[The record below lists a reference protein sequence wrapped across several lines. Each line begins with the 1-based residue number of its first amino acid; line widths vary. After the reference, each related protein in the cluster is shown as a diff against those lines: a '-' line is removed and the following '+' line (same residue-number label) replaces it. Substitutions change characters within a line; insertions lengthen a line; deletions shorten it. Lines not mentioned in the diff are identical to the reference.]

1 MTEKNNMFPDT
12 MPAFT
17 ITKMDEPPFE
27 VRFEEIP
34 GWPIIPRVGEKATFA
49 FYDDPGGRYTGMHK
63 MHAIR
68 EAEIHGIAC
77 VEVDCEDIDENG
89 QISDKHSKFMRLTDT
104 HASYVAEMRVRDN
117 VFHFSSFYDDE
128 WMARY
133 EVGEGNIGREIDQ
146 RAKGVATL
154 NADGSLTITQ
164 EECPDIFGRYN
175 VEINGRVYDTVAI
188 AEATD
193 GLMTILYVDAAGH
206 TVLFR
211 RYNRFDWKLAR
222 YKVPWTEKLPNS
234 ERLTVNGE
242 TYVHWYD
249 CIGDY
254 VM

>member
-1 MTEKNNMFPDT
+1 MSEKSKAFPDF

-17 ITKMDEPPFE
+17 ITKLDEKPFD

-34 GWPIIPRVGEKATFA
+34 GWLVIPRVGEKATFA
-49 FYDDPGGRYTGMHK
+49 FYDEPEGRFTGMHK

-68 EAEIHGIAC
+68 EAEIHGISC
-77 VEVDCEDIDENG
+77 VEVNCEYIDPAD

-104 HASYVAEMRVRDN
+104 HAAYVAEMRVRDN
-117 VFHFSSFYDDE
+117 VFCFSSFYDDE

-146 RAKGVATL
+146 KAKGVATL
-154 NADGSLTITQ
+154 NADGTFTVTQ
-164 EECPDIFGRYN
+164 EECPDIFGRYL
-175 VEINGRVYDTVAI
+175 VTIDGRAYDTVAL
-188 AEATD
+188 AEVTD
-193 GLMTILYVDAAGH
+193 GIMTVLYVDKNGR

-211 RYNRFDWKLAR
+211 RYNRFDWKMDR
-222 YKVPWTEKLPNS
+222 YKMPWTEKLPSS

-242 TYVHWYD
+242 AYVHWYD
-249 CIGDY
+249 CISDY